1 MFISLTTMDKDLL
14 LINVYGPNS
23 DNYMSFMI
31 IWRIMSMRWNIIDI
45 ISGKTLVFDLNM
57 DYCTYK
63 ILNNPF
69 ARDRVEDMILNLDL
83 TDV

>member
-45 ISGKTLVFDLNM
+45 ISG
-57 DYCTYK
+57 
-63 ILNNPF
+63 
-69 ARDRVEDMILNLDL
+69 EDFSI
-83 TDV
+83 

>member
-31 IWRIMSMRWNIIDI
+31 IWRIMSMRWNIIE
-45 ISGKTLVFDLNM
+45 KTLVFDLNM
-57 DYCTYK
+57 DYCNYK
-63 ILNNPF
+63 KLITLLP
-69 ARDRVEDMILNLDL
+69 E
-83 TDV
+83 TE